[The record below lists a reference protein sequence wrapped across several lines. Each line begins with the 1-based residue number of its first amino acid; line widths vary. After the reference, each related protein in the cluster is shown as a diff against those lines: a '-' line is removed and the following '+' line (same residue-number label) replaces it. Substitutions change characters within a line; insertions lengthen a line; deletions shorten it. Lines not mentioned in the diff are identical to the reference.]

1 MWVNA
6 GIAKGVSKY
15 GYILLDKSVKNQT
28 LSFNSKFSRWDR
40 LLNILIFSWST
51 ANRNK
56 LVYYILW

>member
-51 ANRNK
+51 TNRNK
-56 LVYYILW
+56 LGYYILW